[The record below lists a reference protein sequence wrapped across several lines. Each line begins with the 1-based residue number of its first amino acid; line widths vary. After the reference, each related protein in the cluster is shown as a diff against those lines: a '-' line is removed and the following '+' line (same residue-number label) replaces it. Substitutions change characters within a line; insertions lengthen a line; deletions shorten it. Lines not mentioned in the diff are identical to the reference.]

1 MIDTT
6 VAIVLVVALA
16 LAAIALYFF
25 WRRTALRRRFGPEY
39 ERAVE
44 AAGSPMRAEAELERR
59 AKRVSKYKIHPLSPD
74 DGVRFSTAWR
84 QVQARFVDDP
94 DGAVR
99 EADRLVTDL
108 MYTRGYP
115 MNEFERQAEDLS
127 VDHPEVVTHYREAH
141 AIAERHGSR
150 GGVTTEDL
158 RQAVMHYRAL
168 FEDLLEVGGESRRR
182 PA

>member
-1 MIDTT
+1 
-6 VAIVLVVALA
+6 VLVVVLA
-16 LAAIALYFF
+16 LAALAIYFF
-25 WRRTALRRRFGPEY
+25 WRRKTLKQRFGSEY
-39 ERAVE
+39 DLAVQTV
-44 AAGSPMRAEAELERR
+44 GSPMRAESELEARARR
-59 AKRVSKYKIHPLSPD
+59 VDKYRIHPLSPD

-84 QVQARFVDDP
+84 QVQSRFVDDP

-115 MNEFERQAEDLS
+115 MNEFDRRAEDLS
-127 VDHPEVVTHYREAH
+127 VDHPEVVSHYREAH
-141 AIAERHGSR
+141 AIAERQTSR
-150 GGVTTEDL
+150 GSVTTEDL

-168 FEDLLEVGGESRRR
+168 FEDLLEVGAATRR

>member
-1 MIDTT
+1 MDTT
-6 VAIVLVVALA
+6 LVVVLVVALA
-16 LAAIALYFF
+16 LIGIALYFVR
-25 WRRTALRRRFGPEY
+25 RRTALRQRFGPEY
-39 ERAVE
+39 ERTVQ
-44 AAGSPMRAEAELERR
+44 AAGSPMRAEAELEAR
-59 AKRVSKYKIHPLSPD
+59 ARRVSKYDVHPLSPD

-94 DGAVR
+94 DGAVS

-108 MYTRGYP
+108 MATRGYP
-115 MNEFERQAEDLS
+115 MTDFDRRAEDLS

-141 AIAERHGSR
+141 QIASRQSAR

-168 FEDLLEVGGESRRR
+168 FEELLEVGGSRRR